1 MVGSL
6 FKLFIRLRCHSPIK
20 LSILGEAVDER
31 HEGIAYLHQA
41 VAGFCIGDVAHL
53 LFGYVEQRCKLLPVA
68 CGLVVHDYEL
78 GVGEHASRGGVV
90 QQIFHVLGNARG
102 EGVALAEPA
111 PGGGEKHTAVWV
123 LIYNMELIEIHMG
136 AAARPPVLSYAVEN
150 RIRYNKQTHCLE
162 LLPKVENVIYQNAA
176 LSVHIGRIGESVKAA
191 LGEKLQRER

>member
-6 FKLFIRLRCHSPIK
+6 FKLFIRLRCHSSIK
-20 LSILGEAVDER
+20 LSVLGEAVDER
-31 HEGIAYLHQA
+31 HKGIAYFHQA
-41 VAGFCIGDVAHL
+41 VARFGVGDVAHL

-78 GVGEHASRGGVV
+78 GVGKHASRRGVV
-90 QQIFHVLGNARG
+90 QQVFHVLGNTRG

-111 PGGGEKHTAVWV
+111 PGGGEEHAAVRV
-123 LIYNMELIEIHMG
+123 LVHNMELIKVYMG
-136 AAARPPVLSYAVEN
+136 AAARPPVLRHAVEN
-150 RIRYNKQTHCLE
+150 RIRYNKQAHCFE
-162 LLPKVENVIYQNAA
+162 LFAKVENVIYQNAA